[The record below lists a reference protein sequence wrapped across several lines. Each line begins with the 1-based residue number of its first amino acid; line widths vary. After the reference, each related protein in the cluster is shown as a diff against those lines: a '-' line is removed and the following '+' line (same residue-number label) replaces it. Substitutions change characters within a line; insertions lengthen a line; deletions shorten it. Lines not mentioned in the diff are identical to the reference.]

1 MWFSF
6 YYILLLL
13 ILTCCDTDCTSLS
26 TQFLCSLLLHCH
38 WLSLA
43 HFTNFIS
50 RTLHDHSDDFSMKI
64 HLGLYSCQ
72 IVASCLG
79 DCDKI
84 IQVSTYC
91 LVRDSPVQLGTSNR
105 RYAEQH
111 QDEAFTCN
119 HYHIRTSTVMSGDN
133 IIFETHELLVRFN
146 SNLK

>member
-1 MWFSF
+1 
-6 YYILLLL
+6 
-13 ILTCCDTDCTSLS
+13 
-26 TQFLCSLLLHCH
+26 
-38 WLSLA
+38 
-43 HFTNFIS
+43 
-50 RTLHDHSDDFSMKI
+50 MKI

-119 HYHIRTSTVMSGDN
+119 HYHIRTSPVMSGDN

>member
-1 MWFSF
+1 MRREGRPPERAT
-6 YYILLLL
+6 L
-13 ILTCCDTDCTSLS
+13 IARLIDRPMRPLFPSWMRDE
-26 TQFLCSLLLHCH
+26 
-38 WLSLA
+38 
-43 HFTNFIS
+43 I
-50 RTLHDHSDDFSMKI
+50 
-64 HLGLYSCQ
+64 Q

-119 HYHIRTSTVMSGDN
+119 HHIRTSTVMSGDN